1 MEYAATDPK
10 HSKNKKVL
18 TCFAAVE
25 EMSFFTRRFRRS
37 ARRKEVTGL
46 GKNGAEVTSEDKV
59 Q

>member
-1 MEYAATDPK
+1 MEQAATDPK
-10 HSKNKKVL
+10 HSKIKKVL

-25 EMSFFTRRFRRS
+25 EMSFFTKRSRRS
-37 ARRKEVTGL
+37 AMRKELTGL